1 MITKY
6 NHQESLD
13 RIRLLMKYDMSK
25 TATENILYEQTQNN
39 KNSFFL
45 QNQQAGKKPTTEKG
59 KIPNIKPDMG
69 EIGDLGDINKVRY
82 LKKVESPTT
91 FEDVG
96 KFIYD
101 NRHGLIDIAA
111 LGAAFIPLVGPF
123 ISLGLELGN
132 AALYASEGD
141 KYTAGLSLA
150 FTLIPAGQL
159 IRRIPAVKQL
169 GRNGLVTLLKKA
181 KNPKLVKTLSKTE
194 TKALEEINKNSKWV
208 MKTATT
214 KLVISSFSKLM
225 DKLTLRGFVKFMMK
239 WKRNNKIKYA
249 LINTTIQLGGIYYTY
264 NQLADMLGIS
274 EDGKDTKP
282 KVSLQKQKQLE
293 QSFITEKSKI
303 KEEIEKTISNDLT
316 DDKSLLEL
324 QKLMDNSLKQDTS
337 SKTPIVSE
345 PPVSSGSIDTSRRVI
360 QPGRTS
366 GTSGGANRPGGTSG
380 SGTTTSIN

>member
-1 MITKY
+1 
-6 NHQESLD
+6 
-13 RIRLLMKYDMSK
+13 
-25 TATENILYEQTQNN
+25 
-39 KNSFFL
+39 
-45 QNQQAGKKPTTEKG
+45 
-59 KIPNIKPDMG
+59 
-69 EIGDLGDINKVRY
+69 LGDINKVRY

>member
-1 MITKY
+1 
-6 NHQESLD
+6 
-13 RIRLLMKYDMSK
+13 MKYTVESGAKSVDRVLYLMSYDMNK
-25 TATENILYEQTQNN
+25 TATENVLYEQTQNN

-45 QNQQAGKKPTTEKG
+45 QNQPSGKKPTNTKGMIPGFEKV
-59 KIPNIKPDMG
+59 KSSITQED
-69 EIGDLGDINKVRY
+69 
-82 LKKVESPTT
+82 
-91 FEDVG
+91 FE
-96 KFIYD
+96 KFVYE

-249 LINTTIQLGGIYYTY
+249 LTNMTIQLGGIYYTY

-274 EDGKDTKP
+274 QDGKDTKP

-293 QSFITEKSKI
+293 QSFIAEKPKI
-303 KEEIEKTISNDLT
+303 KEELEKTISNDLT

-366 GTSGGANRPGGTSG
+366 GSSGGANRPGRTLG
-380 SGTTTSIN
+380 SDTTTSIN

>member
-1 MITKY
+1 MKQKY
-6 NHQESLD
+6 TLIEGNDALNKT
-13 RIRLLMKYDMSK
+13 LLMMRYDLSK
-25 TATENILYEQTQNN
+25 TLNENLVDEQTQNN

-45 QNQQAGKKPTTEKG
+45 QNQPSGKKPTNTKGMIPGFEKV
-59 KIPNIKPDMG
+59 KSSITQED
-69 EIGDLGDINKVRY
+69 
-82 LKKVESPTT
+82 
-91 FEDVG
+91 FE
-96 KFIYD
+96 KFVYE
-101 NRHGLIDIAA
+101 NRHGLLDIAA
-111 LGAAFIPLVGPF
+111 IGAAFIPLVGPF

-141 KYTAGLSLA
+141 KYSAGLALA
-150 FTLIPAGQL
+150 FTLIPGGQ
-159 IRRIPAVKQL
+159 IPAVRKL
-169 GRNGLVTLLKKA
+169 GRNGLEALLKKA
-181 KNPKLVKTLSKTE
+181 KNPKLVKTLSKIE
-194 TKALEEINKNSKWV
+194 AEALEQINKNSKWV
-208 MKTATT
+208 VKTATT

-249 LINTTIQLGGIYYTY
+249 LTNMTIQLGGIYYTY

-274 EDGKDTKP
+274 QDGKDTKP

-293 QSFITEKSKI
+293 QSFIAEKPKI

-345 PPVSSGSIDTSRRVI
+345 PPVSSGSIDTRRRVI

-366 GTSGGANRPGGTSG
+366 GSSGGANRPGRTLG
-380 SGTTTSIN
+380 SDTTTSIN